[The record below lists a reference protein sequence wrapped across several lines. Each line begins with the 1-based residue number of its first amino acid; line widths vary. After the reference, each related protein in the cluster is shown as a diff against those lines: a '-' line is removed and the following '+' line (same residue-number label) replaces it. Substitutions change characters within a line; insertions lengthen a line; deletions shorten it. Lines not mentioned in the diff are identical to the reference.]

1 MDAGEPS
8 PPGDGAAAGR
18 LLVLGTTEFS
28 ATVAVSA
35 EVAGFR
41 VAGFVENLSRARC
54 GETLDG
60 LPIHWVDEL
69 RELAP
74 AHVGIGGLGTTRR
87 SAFVEQAA
95 RHGLAF
101 ARVVHPTA
109 SVGPRVELGEGCYVG
124 PKAVIGGAT
133 RIGRHALVLQGSLV
147 GSGTDVG
154 EYASLLMGANVG
166 SACTIGERAY
176 VATGAVVADGVRVG
190 RGRSSAPE
198 RSRRR
203 TCPTA

>member
-1 MDAGEPS
+1 
-8 PPGDGAAAGR
+8 
-18 LLVLGTTEFS
+18 
-28 ATVAVSA
+28 
-35 EVAGFR
+35 
-41 VAGFVENLSRARC
+41 
-54 GETLDG
+54 
-60 LPIHWVDEL
+60 
-69 RELAP
+69 
-74 AHVGIGGLGTTRR
+74 
-87 SAFVEQAA
+87 
-95 RHGLAF
+95 
-101 ARVVHPTA
+101 
-109 SVGPRVELGEGCYVG
+109 
-124 PKAVIGGAT
+124 
-133 RIGRHALVLQGSLV
+133 VLQGSLV